1 MPRDLTSL
9 LGGVSPTG
17 AGTTAPNAYQQF
29 NTELLGMLKSSQ
41 QLGTA
46 PFVRQ
51 GLDAQM
57 VQANRV
63 SAQTPQSLIG
73 AAPSVQAAA
82 RSASAQAVN
91 PTVQGAQQ
99 SAATFGEQL
108 NNFGNLIN
116 FTRQINSEAQASQE
130 RAQDR
135 AFAQIM
141 SVIDQY
147 GGAALQG
154 LDEKAVSD
162 LEKTAGLPSGFL
174 NRVASMK
181 TIQQQQ
187 FEATQAPPIT
197 PYQQQSLE
205 LDRQQMAQ
213 QQSQFQS
220 NLNQPMTLGAGQT
233 VYNPATKQAD
243 YTAPSS
249 SASTPDLYGSASSGY
264 YTYDNGQLKPV
275 PIQNVQTSG
284 VSTGTTGTQGNYPTT
299 NLQPGA
305 TGPEVEKLQRFLVAN
320 NYLTQQQMDTGP
332 GIYGPQTT
340 AAVAKLQNDLAVD
353 NSSGPGY
360 WGPKTIAA
368 LSGET
373 SSGASGSND
382 PSNPDYWRLAP

>member
-51 GLDAQM
+51 SLDAQG
-57 VQANRV
+57 VQANRI
-63 SAQTPQSLIG
+63 SAMTPQSLIG

-91 PTVQGAQQ
+91 PTIQGAQQ
-99 SAATFGEQL
+99 SAATFSEQL
-108 NNFGNLIN
+108 NSFGNLIN
-116 FTRQINSEAQASQE
+116 FARQINSEAQASQE

-187 FEATQAPPIT
+187 FEAQQTPPIT
-197 PYQQQSLE
+197 PYQQATLNQN
-205 LDRQQMAQ
+205 QQQLAQNQQQFQAQ
-213 QQSQFQS
+213 Q
-220 NLNQPMTLGAGQT
+220 NQPLTLGAGQT
-233 VYNPATKQAD
+233 VYNPATNQPV
-243 YTAPSS
+243 YTAPSQS
-249 SASTPDLYGSASSGY
+249 SQNPDILGSADTGY
-264 YTYDNGQLKPV
+264 YTYKDGSLVPV
-275 PIQNVQTSG
+275 PIQGQPSTPQAGGQGTAPNV
-284 VSTGTTGTQGNYPTT
+284 
-299 NLQPGA
+299 NLEPGM
-305 TGPEVEKLQRFLVAN
+305 TGPQVSQLQA
-320 NYLTQQQMDTGP
+320 YLGV
-332 GIYGPQTT
+332 PQTGVYDDAT
-340 AAVAKLQNDLAVD
+340 TRAVLVLQERNGVE
-353 NSSGPGY
+353 NSTGPGY
-360 WGPKTIAA
+360 WGPRTRAA
-368 LSGET
+368 LGITATNT
-373 SSGASGSND
+373 SDQSD
-382 PSNPDYWRLAP
+382 WTYVP